1 MIQSWHAGTELHL
14 LKIHFSQL
22 QNEAFEKM
30 IMDLG

>member
-1 MIQSWHAGTELHL
+1 MQVLSTQLHL

-22 QNEAFEKM
+22 QNEAFEKV